1 MAWLFASVVLILL
14 VVVPGWGRKLAV
26 AIVAIVIAFL
36 VAGCASSAP
45 GVVSYSPGAAGF
57 PIVHVCVDATGAL
70 SGSRLVFKDTSQ
82 SMDDD

>member
-45 GVVSYSPGAAGF
+45 GVASYFDLIPNAHICCG
-57 PIVHVCVDATGAL
+57 L
-70 SGSRLVFKDTSQ
+70 SMQGHLNKAEG
-82 SMDDD
+82 